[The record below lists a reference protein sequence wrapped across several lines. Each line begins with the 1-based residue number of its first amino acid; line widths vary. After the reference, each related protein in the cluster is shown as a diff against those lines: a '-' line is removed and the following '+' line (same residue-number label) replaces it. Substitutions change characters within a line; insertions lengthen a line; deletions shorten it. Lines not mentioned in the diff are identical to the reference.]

1 MKKTN
6 RIKVIA
12 LLVTVVMLLQALG
25 TSAIITTSAATEPL
39 YETKFNETFDTL
51 KTGDVWGVET
61 KRNPS
66 KASEPTVADGVMKFD
81 KKDSVKFTWTKVDG
95 AGAYS
100 SSNKYVFE
108 FDVKITN
115 SGEGFEWDNA
125 SYTRAMYVAF
135 GGWYTDA
142 DYTTKVTQL
151 PKGSEGNVTLYAK
164 WTPREYT
171 VLFQLPD
178 GTTRIVQNV
187 QYGTDVKVPKLNNA
201 FYEIPMY
208 SRDLDNITGDTIIQV
223 SYVNIILVYV
233 AIVLLAIVVIFILV
247 LNHLKKKNTIKE
259 TRRKYREKVEK
270 IKDKYRWY

>member
-135 GGWYTDA
+135 GGWYNQIEVNNKDGKFRVGDTYTDYSTSTFEGKTVHYKVLLEGETITSYAYNA
-142 DYTTKVTQL
+142 DGSLISSGSRTSASYTNMT
-151 PKGSEGNVTLYAK
+151 SEYEAMTYLVI
-164 WTPREYT
+164 RCE
-171 VLFQLPD
+171 D
-178 GTTRIVQNV
+178 GE
-187 QYGTDVKVPKLNNA
+187 
-201 FYEIPMY
+201 FE
-208 SRDLDNITGDTIIQV
+208 LDNFSFTVENIT
-223 SYVNIILVYV
+223 SSS
-233 AIVLLAIVVIFILV
+233 
-247 LNHLKKKNTIKE
+247 HM
-259 TRRKYREKVEK
+259 
-270 IKDKYRWY
+270 